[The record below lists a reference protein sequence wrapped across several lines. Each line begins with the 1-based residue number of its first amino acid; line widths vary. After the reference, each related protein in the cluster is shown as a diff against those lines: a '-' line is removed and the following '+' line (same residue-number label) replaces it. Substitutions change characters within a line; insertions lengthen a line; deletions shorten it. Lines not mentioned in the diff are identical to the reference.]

1 MLRRM
6 GVAANS
12 PPNFTATAASFGP
25 SFGPGPVHT
34 YAGQPPAGMAS
45 GGVGFVASLNG
56 LNQAV
61 YSYGGAMLFF
71 NFLSE
76 MRHPW
81 DFWKGLICAQIFIY
95 VVYMFF
101 GIFVYSYQGQYAY
114 NPVMQGLSPYN
125 YQTAANICY
134 IITGLIAAALYGNI
148 GIKVIYTNVFQELFN
163 APPLTIR
170 MGKILWV
177 VMVPAYWALA
187 FIIAAAIPQF
197 SYISGL
203 IGALCILSFTYT
215 FPALLQLG
223 FQIKKDAMLPEES
236 FDPVTHTYTRLDG
249 GLRRWARGFRK
260 NWMLNS
266 FNGIYFLGA
275 LATCALGVYSSVE
288 GLISAFSGTSVATS
302 FGCTAP
308 V

>member
-1 MLRRM
+1 M
-6 GVAANS
+6 GVAANY
-12 PPNFTATAASFGP
+12 PPNFVATAASFG
-25 SFGPGPVHT
+25 SNFAEGPIYT
-34 YAGQPPAGMAS
+34 YAGTPPPGMA
-45 GGVGFVASLNG
+45 GGGDGFIGSLNG

-76 MRHPW
+76 TRHPW
-81 DFWKGLICAQIFIY
+81 DFWKGLICAQVFIY
-95 VVYMFF
+95 ICYMFF
-101 GIFVYSYQGQYAY
+101 GIFVYSYQGQFAY

-134 IITGLIAAALYGNI
+134 NITGLIAAALYGNI
-148 GIKVIYTNVFQELFN
+148 GIKVIYTNVYQEIFG

-177 VMVPAYWALA
+177 VMVRVYWALA

-197 SYISGL
+197 SYVSGL
-203 IGALCILSFTYT
+203 IGAVCILSFTYT
-215 FPALLQLG
+215 FPAILYLG
-223 FQIKKDAMLPEES
+223 FQVKKDAMLPGES
-236 FDPVTHTYTRLDG
+236 FDEATHTYTRIDNG
-249 GLRRWARGFRK
+249 MRRWARGYMVK
-260 NWMLNS
+260 WHLNT
-266 FNGIYFLGA
+266 FNVIYFLGA
-275 LATCALGVYSSVE
+275 LVTCALGTYSSVE
-288 GLISAFSGTSVATS
+288 GHISAFGGASVATS

>member
-1 MLRRM
+1 M

-12 PPNFTATAASFGP
+12 APNFKATQASYGDT
-25 SFGPGPVHT
+25 FGPGPVHT
-34 YAGQPPAGMAS
+34 YAGQPPSGMAS

-81 DFWKGLICAQIFIY
+81 DFWKGLICAQTFIY

-101 GIFVYSYQGQYAY
+101 GIFVYSYQGQYSF

-148 GIKVIYTNVFQELFN
+148 GIKVVYTNVFQELLG
-163 APPLTIR
+163 APPLTVK

-177 VMVPAYWALA
+177 FMVPAYWSLA

-203 IGALCILSFTYT
+203 IGAVCILSFTYT
-215 FPALLQLG
+215 FPAILQLG
-223 FQIKKDAMLPEES
+223 FQIQKDAMLPEES
-236 FDPVTHTYTRLDG
+236 FDVASHTYTRLDS
-249 GLRRWARGFRK
+249 GLRRWSRGFMK
-260 NWMLNS
+260 NWALNS
-266 FNGIYFLGA
+266 FNVFYFLGA
-275 LATCALGVYSSVE
+275 LATCALGIYSSVE
-288 GLISAFSGTSVATS
+288 GLIGAFSGTSVATS